1 MKCCVSAAA
10 RRRRPHYDRP
20 VTVSRRQF
28 TKGLATAGV
37 ALALER
43 WLWAQALRPV
53 PNGRLV
59 RVMPL
64 GRFDGRPMPPPH
76 VLLGTGLDARQFTDL
91 SALDEG
97 RMVTPTEQFYIRSAH
112 PPDLPAA
119 NTWRVALGASGPA
132 ERTVDISALR
142 IGARDIGV
150 RLMECAGNSD
160 PANFG
165 LLSAAQWNGV
175 PMAEVLDRMPP
186 APAGARVRV
195 TGMDDEQR
203 PSVTSNPGASWIF
216 TRPELEQA
224 GAFLALGMNGQ
235 PLTADHG
242 APVRLVVPNS
252 YGCSCIK
259 WVSRI
264 EWVPDDEPAT
274 LQMMEFSSRTHQ
286 RGVLRLARD
295 YEPPVI
301 DVTAAPVRVEQ
312 WAVRRDGRERLVYR
326 VVGIRWGGRERQVPL
341 TIRFRSREPFVA
353 VDDHPPSDNP
363 ATWSLWSH
371 EWTPDTPG
379 RYEIALRVSDP
390 AIRARRL
397 ELYYYTRDVEI
408 DRVAP

>member
-1 MKCCVSAAA
+1 M
-10 RRRRPHYDRP
+10 
-20 VTVSRRQF
+20 TVSRRQF

-43 WLWAQALRPV
+43 WLGAQALRPV
-53 PNGRLV
+53 ADGRLV
-59 RVMPL
+59 RVMAL
-64 GRFDGRPMPPPH
+64 GRFDGRPTPPLH
-76 VLLGTGLDARQFTDL
+76 VLLGSGLDARQFTDL
-91 SALDEG
+91 SALDTG
-97 RMVTPTEQFYIRSAH
+97 RPVTPTEQFYIRTAH

-119 NTWRVALGASGPA
+119 ATWRVALGAAGVA
-132 ERTVDISALR
+132 ERTIDLR
-142 IGARDIGV
+142 TLASEARDVGV
-150 RLMECAGNSD
+150 HLMECAGNAD

-165 LLSAAQWNGV
+165 LLSAAQWSGA
-175 PMAEVLDRMPP
+175 PMAAVLDRLPP

-195 TGMDDEQR
+195 TGVDDEQR
-203 PSVTSNPGASWIF
+203 ASVTSNPGASWIF
-216 TRPELEQA
+216 TRAELEQT
-224 GAFLALGMNGQ
+224 GAFLAIGMNGQ

-242 APVRLVVPNS
+242 APVRLVVPNY

-259 WVSRI
+259 WVSRV
-264 EWVPDDEPAT
+264 EWVPDEEPAT

-295 YEPPVI
+295 YEPPAI

-312 WAVRRDGRERLVYR
+312 WAVMRDGRERLVYR

-353 VDDHPPSDNP
+353 VGDNPPSDNQ

-379 RYEIALRVSDP
+379 RYQIALRVAEPS
-390 AIRARRL
+390 IRTRRL

-408 DRVAP
+408 DRVTP

>member
-1 MKCCVSAAA
+1 M
-10 RRRRPHYDRP
+10 
-20 VTVSRRQF
+20 TVSRRQF

-43 WLWAQALRPV
+43 WLGAQALRPV
-53 PNGRLV
+53 ADGRLV
-59 RVMPL
+59 RAMAL
-64 GRFDGRPMPPPH
+64 GRFDGRPTPPLH
-76 VLLGTGLDARQFTDL
+76 VLLGAGLDARQFTDL
-91 SALDEG
+91 SALDAG
-97 RMVTPTEQFYIRSAH
+97 RLVTPTEQFYIRTAH

-119 NTWRVALGASGPA
+119 ATWRVALGATGAA
-132 ERTVDISALR
+132 ERTIDLR
-142 IGARDIGV
+142 TLASEARDVGV
-150 RLMECAGNSD
+150 RLMECAGNAD

-165 LLSAAQWNGV
+165 LLSAAQWNGA
-175 PMAEVLDRMPP
+175 PMAAVLDRLPP

-195 TGMDDEQR
+195 TGVDDEQR

-216 TRPELEQA
+216 TRAELEQT
-224 GAFLALGMNGQ
+224 GAFLAIGMNGQ

-242 APVRLVVPNS
+242 APVRLVVPNY

-259 WVSRI
+259 WVSRV
-264 EWVPDDEPAT
+264 EWVSDDEPAT

-295 YEPPVI
+295 YEPPAI

-312 WAVRRDGRERLVYR
+312 WAVMRDGREHLVYR

-353 VDDHPPSDNP
+353 VRDNPPSDNP

-379 RYEIALRVSDP
+379 RYQIALRVAEPS
-390 AIRARRL
+390 IRTRRL

-408 DRVAP
+408 VT

>member
-1 MKCCVSAAA
+1 M
-10 RRRRPHYDRP
+10 
-20 VTVSRRQF
+20 TVSRRQF

-37 ALALER
+37 ALATER
-43 WLWAQALRPV
+43 WLGAQALRPV

-64 GRFDGRPMPPPH
+64 GRLDGRPMPPVH
-76 VLLGTGLDARQFTDL
+76 VLLGAGLDARQFTDL
-91 SALDEG
+91 SSLDESHL
-97 RMVTPTEQFYIRSAH
+97 VTPTVQFYVRTAH

-119 NTWRVALGASGPA
+119 AAWHVALGTTGAS
-132 ERTVDISALR
+132 ERAVDIRSLASA
-142 IGARDIGV
+142 ARDLGV

-165 LLSAAQWNGV
+165 LLSAASWNGV
-175 PMAEVLDRMPP
+175 PMASVLDRMPT

-195 TGMDDEQR
+195 IGIDDEQR
-203 PSVTSNPGASWIF
+203 ASVTSNPGASWVF
-216 TRPELEQA
+216 SRAELEQT

-242 APVRLVVPNS
+242 APVRLVVPNY

-264 EWVPDDEPAT
+264 DWVPDDEPAT

-286 RGVLRLARD
+286 RAVLRLARD

-312 WAVRRDGRERLVYR
+312 WIVMRDGRERLVYR
-326 VVGIRWGGRERQVPL
+326 VVGIRWGGRQRQVPL
-341 TIRFRSREPFVA
+341 TIRFASREPFVV
-353 VDDHPPSDNP
+353 VDDNPPSDNP
-363 ATWSLWSH
+363 AAWSLWSH
-371 EWTPDTPG
+371 EWTPDAPG
-379 RYEIALRVSDP
+379 RYQIALRVPDP
-390 AIRARRL
+390 AIRTRRL

-408 DRVAP
+408 DRAAL

>member
-1 MKCCVSAAA
+1 M
-10 RRRRPHYDRP
+10 
-20 VTVSRRQF
+20 TVSRRQF

-43 WLWAQALRPV
+43 WLGAQVLRPV
-53 PNGRLV
+53 TNGRLV

-64 GRFDGRPMPPPH
+64 GRFDGRPMPPLH

-91 SALDEG
+91 SGLDAA
-97 RMVTPTEQFYIRSAH
+97 RLVTPTEQFYVRTAH

-119 NTWRVALGASGPA
+119 DSWRVTLGAPGAA
-132 ERTVDISALR
+132 ERTLEVRALASA
-142 IGARDIGV
+142 AHDVGV

-165 LLSAAQWNGV
+165 LVSAAQWSGT
-175 PMAEVLDRMPP
+175 PMAAVLDRLPA

-195 TGMDDEQR
+195 TGVDDERR

-216 TRPELEQA
+216 TPAELEQT
-224 GAFLALGMNGQ
+224 GAFLAFGMNGQ

-242 APVRLVVPNS
+242 APVRLVVPNY
-252 YGCSCIK
+252 YGCCCIK

-264 EWVPDDEPAT
+264 DWVPDDEAAT

-312 WAVRRDGRERLVYR
+312 WAVTRDGRERLVHR

-353 VDDHPPSDNP
+353 VGDNPASDNP

-371 EWTPDTPG
+371 EWTPEEPG
-379 RYEIALRVSDP
+379 RYQIALRVPDP

-408 DRVAP
+408 DRVTL